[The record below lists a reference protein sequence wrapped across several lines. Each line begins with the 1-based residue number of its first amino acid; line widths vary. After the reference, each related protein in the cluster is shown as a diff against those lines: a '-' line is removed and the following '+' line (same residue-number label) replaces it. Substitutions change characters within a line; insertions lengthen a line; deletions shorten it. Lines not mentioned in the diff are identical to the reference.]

1 MEYSEIMPKKIQ
13 SKRVNIVSIKLVR
26 ENSILYE
33 PRRISSPIDAVNLCR
48 RFLEDLDK
56 EECIVITLDTR
67 HQPTSVSTFSRGSLN
82 ASIVHPREVFKTAI
96 LSNSNG
102 IIVAHNHPSGYPKPS
117 SEDIAVTKR
126 LIEAG
131 EIVGIKVLDHII
143 IGSEGKY
150 TSLKEE
156 NII

>member
-1 MEYSEIMPKKIQ
+1 MQ
-13 SKRVNIVSIKLVR
+13 AKRVDIVRIKLVR

-33 PRRISSPIDAVNLCR
+33 PRRITCPIDAVELCR
-48 RFLEDLDK
+48 HFLDDLDK
-56 EECIVITLDTR
+56 EECVVVTLDTR
-67 HQPTSVSTFSRGSLN
+67 HQPTSISVFSRGSLN
-82 ASIVHPREVFKTAI
+82 ASIIHPREVFKTAI

-102 IIVAHNHPSGYPKPS
+102 IIIAHNHPSGYAKPS

-126 LIEAG
+126 LVEAG
-131 EIVGIKVLDHII
+131 EIVGIQVLDHII
-143 IGSEGKY
+143 IGSEGRY